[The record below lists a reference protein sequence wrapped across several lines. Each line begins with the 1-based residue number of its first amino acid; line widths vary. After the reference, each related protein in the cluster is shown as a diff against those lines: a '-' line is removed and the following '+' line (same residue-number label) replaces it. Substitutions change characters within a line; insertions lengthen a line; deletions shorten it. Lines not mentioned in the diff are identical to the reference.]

1 MIMKKLLIILIIPFL
16 SFSQIVATEDCNSIP
31 NPGICFA
38 AIQTFYFNQNTLQ
51 CEASIWGGCDDGMSL
66 VPFWNLQACQ
76 NNCENNSFINENS
89 SSTRPLKVI
98 DIYGRLA
105 KKEGFRLEIYQ
116 DGTINKRYVIQS
128 K

>member
-1 MIMKKLLIILIIPFL
+1 MKKLLIILIIPFL

-31 NPGICFA
+31 NAGICFA
-38 AIQTFYFNQNTLQ
+38 AIQTFYFNQVTLQ
-51 CEASIWGGCDDGMSL
+51 CEESIWGGCDDGLSL
-66 VPFWNLQACQ
+66 VPFWTLQACQ

-98 DIYGRLA
+98 DIYGRLTQ
-105 KKEGFRLEIYQ
+105 KTGFRFETYQ
-116 DGTINKRYVIQS
+116 DSSVEKKYLM